1 MGHECVSLLAG
12 NGYFEPISTPEH
24 GVSELDQS
32 ENRVMA
38 SYLAQYTTQCIEIP
52 TSGIGLATQ
61 SVHNL
66 LGNRVKTNSEFHSLG
81 YLEL

>member
-52 TSGIGLATQ
+52 TP
-61 SVHNL
+61 V
-66 LGNRVKTNSEFHSLG
+66 LG
-81 YLEL
+81 